1 MLFAFRLG
9 VHCRHKYR
17 KLCGG
22 GENVSYVEEKEM
34 GSQQKLG
41 EIYPQR
47 GKGTKVL
54 VKNTWRIISGK

>member
-1 MLFAFRLG
+1 
-9 VHCRHKYR
+9 
-17 KLCGG
+17 
-22 GENVSYVEEKEM
+22 M

-47 GKGTKVL
+47 GKGTKVF